1 MHCTT
6 CRQTIVCSTHDGGQS
21 DSFKARSMDDDET
34 HRCSWCIAL
43 FQAETNFMRLLDR
56 HPAETRVGRSVG
68 RSVGWYIGSSCRN
81 FCLCLLLWFLRG
93 LRVHQRSQVPESEQ
107 SRPQLMPT
115 VTQSRPDAMDAG
127 WLFDRSSDAPA
138 SGHFSRRKPENQ

>member
-6 CRQTIVCSTHDGGQS
+6 CRQTIVCTPMMVVSLTRSSPHGRWRNPPLFLVHCIVSSRDEFYETFGQTPS
-21 DSFKARSMDDDET
+21 RNTCRSI
-34 HRCSWCIAL
+34 CW
-43 FQAETNFMRLLDR
+43 
-56 HPAETRVGRSVG
+56 
-68 RSVGWYIGSSCRN
+68 SVGWYIGSSCRN